1 MTLIRF
7 EKLSGLAA
15 VAGFALA
22 TGFLSMPAWA
32 QQDQVSAAEL
42 SVQLGV
48 SVFFFLLF
56 GVILL
61 AAKRDMKGW
70 SQPITFVWF
79 AFTGRL
85 NRKAYWLKGVLPV
98 NMIAFVLQVFSG
110 LAGLGLGG
118 GIGTTLVGMTLL
130 VVFVPYIVFS
140 IWVGLALTIKRFH
153 DLGSSGWWVFGFLI
167 PFYNIWLAIKLMF
180 FRGDVGPNRFGPDP
194 IDPVSDYIDELTGSG
209 GGGEPEHGEGGA
221 EEQPP
226 PRPRP
231 PADDPPEV
239 KGFGSRKFSKP
250 VQAAPAKPEPE
261 HETQPVDVA
270 GGADQLDVIKRRL
283 GDDIMRPI
291 KRKGGGG
298 REAEG

>member
-1 MTLIRF
+1 M
-7 EKLSGLAA
+7 SGLAA
-15 VAGFALA
+15 VAGVALA
-22 TGFLSMPAWA
+22 AGLLSMPARA
-32 QQDQVSAAEL
+32 QQDQMAVAEL

-70 SQPITFVWF
+70 SQPIKFVWF

-110 LAGLGLGG
+110 LTGLGLGG
-118 GIGTTLVGMTLL
+118 NVGTTLVGMTLL

-140 IWVGLALTIKRFH
+140 IWVGLALTIKRLH

-167 PFYNIWLAIKLMF
+167 PFYNVWLAIKVMF
-180 FRGDVGPNRFGPDP
+180 FRGDIGPNRFGPDP
-194 IDPVSDYIDELTGSG
+194 IDPVNDYIDELTGG
-209 GGGEPEHGEGGA
+209 GGDEPQDGEGD
-221 EEQPP
+221 EKERQR

-231 PADDPPEV
+231 LADDPPEV
-239 KGFGSRKFSKP
+239 KGFGARKFSKP

-261 HETQPVDVA
+261 LEIQPVDVA

-291 KRKGGGG
+291 QRKGGGG